1 VSDPF
6 LCIEL
11 ADRIDSVP
19 AGGELRGTVV
29 IHHVDESV
37 RGVDLSLRWRTSGE
51 GNIDKGT
58 DNTQRLAMPR
68 IGPNGSARL
77 PFSFT
82 VPLGPVSYAG
92 QIISVGWFVRAS
104 VDVAWA
110 RDPSDELEVR
120 VLPRDRRHALQ
131 AGGGYRSAPLQ
142 EAVRHSL
149 GPSALAGHARRSQG
163 GLGLGTGLV
172 ALGLG
177 AASMAAGWSGYLVTP
192 VVAIILVGGIVNAAR
207 RRATQRALGSP
218 HVEIDRGES
227 QPGGTV
233 VARVVLQPADDVAV
247 SDVTA
252 KLVCKETAVKGA
264 GSSATTHNRVV
275 AANLVSLVRVASEP
289 GEPSHVYEST
299 LTVPAP
305 APPSFGSSSNDVT
318 WTVEFS
324 IDAGVYKIT
333 EEIVLS
339 VQPA

>member
-1 VSDPF
+1 MSDK
-6 LCIEL
+6 LVRIEL
-11 ADRIDSVP
+11 AERSDSVP

-29 IHHVDESV
+29 IDHVDESV
-37 RGVDLSLRWRTSGE
+37 RGVDLSFRWRTSG
-51 GNIDKGT
+51 KGSSDQGK
-58 DNTQRLAMPR
+58 DNPQRLAVPPAR
-68 IGPNGSARL
+68 SDGCARL
-77 PFSFT
+77 PFSFA
-82 VPLGPVSYAG
+82 VPLGPVSYSG
-92 QIISVGWFVRAS
+92 EIISVGWFVRAW

-110 RDPSDELEVR
+110 RDPSDEVEVR
-120 VLPRDRRHALQ
+120 VLPRDGRHSLQ
-131 AGGGYRSAPLQ
+131 SGGGYRSAP
-142 EAVRHSL
+142 ERKAVRHSH
-149 GPSALAGHARRSQG
+149 GPSALAGHTRRSRG
-163 GLGLGTGLV
+163 SFGLGTGLI

-192 VVAIILVGGIVNAAR
+192 VVALILVGGIVNAAR

-233 VARVVLQPADDVAV
+233 GARVVLQPAEDVAV
-247 SDVTA
+247 SEVTA
-252 KLVCKETAVKGA
+252 TLMCKETAVKGQ

-289 GEPSHVYEST
+289 GASHVYEGA
-299 LTVPAP
+299 LTIPAP

-324 IDAGVYKIT
+324 IDAGEYKIT

-339 VQPA
+339 VQPV